1 MKYHN
6 KKTVTSDGI
15 RHDSKAEAN
24 RWIELNLLQKA
35 GKISDLQRQVP
46 FELIPAQ
53 YITSERRG
61 KNGKRLKDGKQCVE
75 KSVVYI
81 ADFVYNEFGRKVVED
96 VKSSATAK
104 KESYILKRKLMLWVY
119 GIIIREWKE

>member
-1 MKYHN
+1 MKYGN

-15 RHDSKAEAN
+15 RHDSQAEAN

-53 YITSERRG
+53 YITYERRG
-61 KNGKRLKDGKQCVE
+61 KNGKRLKDGKKCVE

-81 ADFVYNEFGRKVVED
+81 ADFVYKEYGRLVVED
-96 VKSSATAK
+96 VKSSATSK
-104 KESYILKRKLMLWVY
+104 KESYIIKRKLMRYVY
-119 GIIIREWKE
+119 GIGVREWKE

>member
-1 MKYHN
+1 MKYGN
-6 KKTVTSDGI
+6 KKTLTSDGI
-15 RHDSKAEAN
+15 LHDSKKEAD
-24 RWIELNLLQKA
+24 RWCQLKMLERA

-53 YITSERRG
+53 YITYERRG
-61 KNGKRLKDGKQCVE
+61 KNGRRLKDGKKCVE